1 MKVVA
6 LNEPLSACTNNMFP
20 ALVLS
25 VMMYDVC
32 GVRVAK
38 LKLKLK
44 LYFFAFI
51 CGLLPELELLNL
63 KTNFYSSVLVCR
75 SPTKKAVTEN

>member
-1 MKVVA
+1 VKVVA

-38 LKLKLK
+38 LKLKLNYI
-44 LYFFAFI
+44 LWLLFVAFAS
-51 CGLLPELELLNL
+51 PELTFLFLC
-63 KTNFYSSVLVCR
+63 VC
-75 SPTKKAVTEN
+75 V

>member
-1 MKVVA
+1 

-38 LKLKLK
+38 LKLKLNYI
-44 LYFFAFI
+44 LW
-51 CGLLPELELLNL
+51 LLFVACFP
-63 KTNFYSSVLVCR
+63 
-75 SPTKKAVTEN
+75 